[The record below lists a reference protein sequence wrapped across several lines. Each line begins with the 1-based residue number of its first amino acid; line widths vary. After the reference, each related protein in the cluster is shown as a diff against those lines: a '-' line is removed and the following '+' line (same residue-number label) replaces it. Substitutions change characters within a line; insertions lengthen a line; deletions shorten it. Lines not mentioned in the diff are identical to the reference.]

1 MIVIIC
7 IFAAKKLIMTINS
20 LPTYCFSSAIPEI
33 IISGVTDS
41 VNVTVS
47 FNQEIVLDEP
57 LSPYGGQIKLYDLEE
72 LIKPI
77 IEKDGAGYLEVE
89 AEGSGGSVQRRT
101 YVYYAATDVG
111 TFDTFKSRHFL
122 SLLGYRKLTG
132 YGRTELLHIIGRAT
146 SARAFCYYEDGTG
159 EWVQLKSA
167 GGNSDYTSFDLSPDG
182 YNISRTKRVV
192 GYNVYVDGRQISYEV
207 DQHEHEI
214 TAEFKFKNSF
224 GMTEYLYC
232 IGTVESNSSY
242 DRSTV
247 TINKQIV
254 EYENH
259 ETRTFRCDTGFLCP
273 EMFDFVEDFFRSKS
287 IEVKKNGRWLPVLIT
302 ECSTNFRNDD
312 NAICRATFAYQYAR
326 NQNVL

>member
-7 IFAAKKLIMTINS
+7 IFAAKILIMTINS

-33 IISGVTDS
+33 IISGVTES

-89 AEGSGGSVQRRT
+89 AEDSGSSVLRRT

-111 TFDTFKSRHFL
+111 TSFDTFKSKHFL

-132 YGRTELLHIIGRAT
+132 SRRTELLHIIGRAS
-146 SARAFCYYEDGTG
+146 SARAFCYYTDGTG
-159 EWVQLKSA
+159 NWVNLTLVGS
-167 GGNSDYTSFDLSPDG
+167 NSDYSYFDVSPD
-182 YNISRTKRVV
+182 NFDKEVV
-192 GYNVYVDGRQISYEV
+192 GYNVYIDGRQISYEV
-207 DQHEHEI
+207 DQHDHEI
-214 TAEFKFKNSF
+214 TAEFQFKNSF

-247 TINKQIV
+247 TINKKTV
-254 EYENH
+254 EYDNK
-259 ETRTFRCDTGFLCP
+259 ETRSFKCDTGFVCP
-273 EMFDFVEDFFRSKS
+273 EMYDFVEDFFRSKS
-287 IEVKKNGRWLPVLIT
+287 ISVKKNGRWLPVVLT